1 MSIKISQL
9 GNIGALQGNT
19 LIPIVANVAGTLT
32 TLQSSITQLQTY
44 ILNSTDNVTA
54 ETYNFPNGA
63 QIYSTGSGT
72 GNNYVEITANINNDV
87 AGVDFQENGSGQL
100 YTGTNWQI
108 ISNTAGSAK
117 TWNFDQYGN
126 LTFPDNTVQ
135 PTAFSNTA
143 PIISTLLANAATQSD
158 LIIAIN
164 ANVAAANV
172 GMKGYV
178 DQGNTI
184 QASAITSANVGMLGY
199 VNALNTTVNANVT
212 TINNQIANIATY
224 SNVNVRSYLNSVNIA
239 PYSNVNVAVYLTSQ
253 NITSYGNVQVIA
265 LLNTAANVNA
275 LLVANVTAGAQSISP
290 GNNGNVLT
298 SNGTN
303 WYSNALPAS
312 YSNVQVA
319 AYLAGS
325 ISTGSIAVSGNVTA
339 TSGNVWAKY
348 IKTTPSTVANLG
360 YANIAGA
367 GARAFVIDANTIIFN
382 SVISGGAGNN
392 VPVFSDGTN
401 WRIG

>member
-72 GNNYVEITANINNDV
+72 GNNYIEITANINNDV

-253 NITSYGNVQVIA
+253 NITSYGNTQVIA

-275 LLVANVTAGAQSISP
+275 VLIPNVTAGAQSISP

-367 GARAFVIDANTIIFN
+367 GARAFVIDSTSNTFANLL
-382 SVISGGAGNN
+382 VGGGIYY
-392 VPVFSDGTN
+392 VPVFSNGTN
-401 WRIG
+401 WYVG

>member
-72 GNNYVEITANINNDV
+72 GNNYIEITANINNDV

-178 DQGNTI
+178 DQGNII

-253 NITSYGNVQVIA
+253 NITSYGNTQVVA
-265 LLNTAANVNA
+265 LLNTAANINA
-275 LLVANVTAGAQSISP
+275 VLVANVTAGAQSISP